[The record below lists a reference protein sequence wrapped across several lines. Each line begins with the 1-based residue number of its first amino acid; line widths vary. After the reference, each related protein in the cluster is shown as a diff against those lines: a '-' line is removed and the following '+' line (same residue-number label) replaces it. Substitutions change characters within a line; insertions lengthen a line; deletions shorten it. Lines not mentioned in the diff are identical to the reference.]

1 MKRFISLLFIP
12 QPGNNHRARLLQP
25 GFLALF
31 IALYLLNQSLLRS
44 LTIIKPGVLGY
55 SSEITAE
62 KVFLL
67 TNQQR
72 QASGLPL
79 LRFNSTLSESA
90 TKKAQDMFANNYW
103 AHNSP
108 AGKSPWEFFKEA
120 GYDYSTAGEN
130 LAKDFADTESLMK
143 AWMKSPTHK
152 ANIVNEKYKE
162 IGIGVV
168 NGTLEGVKTTLVVQ
182 HFGAP
187 ATNLVAS
194 DATSEEKRL
203 NAHPLDLQLSSS
215 TLGQNSV
222 NKFTNPV
229 FLNKLFGS
237 ILFIF
242 IITVLFIDGY
252 ITIKRGHH
260 RFTGSSA
267 GHIGFLTIIFLILL
281 FTRQGSIF

>member
-12 QPGNNHRARLLQP
+12 QSGNNHRARLLQP

-31 IALYLLNQSLLRS
+31 IALYLLNQSFLKS

-72 QASGLPL
+72 QSANLPL
-79 LRFNSTLSESA
+79 LRYNSTLSESA
-90 TKKAQDMFANNYW
+90 TKKAQDMFTNNYW

-108 AGKSPWEFFKEA
+108 SGKSPWEFFKET
-120 GYDYSTAGEN
+120 GYDYSIAGEN
-130 LAKDFADTESLMK
+130 LAKDFADTESLLK

-152 ANIVNEKYKE
+152 ANIINQKYKE

-168 NGTLEGVKTTLVVQ
+168 NGTLEGIKTTLVVQ
-182 HFGAP
+182 HFGTPITDIAFVNK
-187 ATNLVAS
+187 TQ
-194 DATSEEKRL
+194 DETRF
-203 NAHPLDLQLSSS
+203 NAHPVDLQLSSS

-222 NKFTNPV
+222 NIFTNPL

-237 ILFIF
+237 ALFIF

-252 ITIKRGHH
+252 VTIKNGHH

-267 GHIGFLTIIFLILL
+267 GHIGFLAIIFLLLL
-281 FTRQGSIF
+281 FSRQGTIF